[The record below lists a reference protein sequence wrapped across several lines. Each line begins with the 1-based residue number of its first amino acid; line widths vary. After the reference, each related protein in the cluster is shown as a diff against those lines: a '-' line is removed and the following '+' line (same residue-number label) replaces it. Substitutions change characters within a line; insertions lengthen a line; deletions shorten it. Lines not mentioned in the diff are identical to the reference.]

1 MYLNFTTHNSHSD
14 RPQCCADRFPGRLLA
29 SGNYLIQG
37 EVPRRRTLTTFQYG
51 RPFEFREGDPIP
63 SERELRSLIRDHMTR
78 KYNAS
83 DVDVLKLVHWK

>member
-1 MYLNFTTHNSHSD
+1 MPTTHIRIDPNAAQTVSLED
-14 RPQCCADRFPGRLLA
+14 YA

-37 EVPRRRTLTTFQYG
+37 EAPRRRTLTTFQYG